1 MNKTALKAD
10 ILLII
15 TSIIWGFAFVAQRAG
30 MDFIGPFTYNG
41 IRFALGSLS
50 LLPLIGYFKAKKQ
63 TRPGVRAVNTEVRD
77 NNTEVRAD
85 NTEARAG
92 NTEARAGKT
101 EVRAV
106 NTEVRDNN
114 TEVRASNTGADKSR
128 TAARAAASGST
139 LAMRRSDRLFFIL
152 GSLAAGSILFVGA
165 SLQQMGMQYTTAGK
179 AGFLTGLYVVLVPIV
194 GIGLGHKTKI
204 PTWLGAILAVIGMY
218 ILSAPDHLGQV
229 NPGDLLVIASAFFWT
244 AHVLLIDKLSKRL
257 DPIQLSAAQFAWCAL
272 FSLGTAFI
280 LEQPHLDAILQA
292 AIPIIY
298 GGLGSVGIAY
308 TLQVVAQRDA
318 PPAHSSIIM
327 CLEGVFAT
335 LGGIL
340 ILAEPAGLRNLGG
353 SGLMLLGMLATQWDV
368 IFGGPHE
375 QK

>member
-10 ILLII
+10 LLLIV
-15 TSIIWGFAFVAQRAG
+15 TSIIWGFAFVAQRVG

-41 IRFALGSLS
+41 VRFALGSIS
-50 LLPLIGYFKAKKQ
+50 LIPLIMYFNQ
-63 TRPGVRAVNTEVRD
+63 PHRNQPTRAQRN
-77 NNTEVRAD
+77 AD
-85 NTEARAG
+85 RW
-92 NTEARAGKT
+92 
-101 EVRAV
+101 V
-106 NTEVRDNN
+106 
-114 TEVRASNTGADKSR
+114 
-128 TAARAAASGST
+128 
-139 LAMRRSDRLFFIL
+139 FIL
-152 GSLAAGSILFVGA
+152 GSLAAGSILFIGA

-194 GIGLGHKTKI
+194 GIVLGHSTKL

-218 ILSAPDHLGQV
+218 ILSAPDRLGQM

-244 AHVLLIDKLSKRL
+244 FHVLLIDNLAKRL
-257 DPIQLSAAQFAWCAL
+257 DPIQLSTAQFAWCAL
-272 FSLGTAFI
+272 YSLIAALV
-280 LEQPHLDAILQA
+280 LEQPSLEAILQA
-292 AIPIIY
+292 AVPILY

-340 ILAEPAGLRNLGG
+340 ILAEPAGLRSLGG

-368 IFGGPHE
+368 IFGGSHE
-375 QK
+375 TK

>member
-10 ILLII
+10 LLLIV

-41 IRFALGSLS
+41 VRFALGSLS
-50 LLPLIGYFKAKKQ
+50 LLPLIGYFNAKKQ
-63 TRPGVRAVNTEVRD
+63 HRPA
-77 NNTEVRAD
+77 
-85 NTEARAG
+85 ARNG
-92 NTEARAGKT
+92 NTG
-101 EVRAV
+101 
-106 NTEVRDNN
+106 
-114 TEVRASNTGADKSR
+114 DKNSS
-128 TAARAAASGST
+128 TKEGSAASGYT
-139 LAMRRSDRLFFIL
+139 QAIRRSERLFFIL
-152 GSLAAGSILFVGA
+152 GSLAAGSILFIGA

-179 AGFLTGLYVVLVPIV
+179 AGFLTGLYVVLVPIA
-194 GIGLGHKTKI
+194 GIALGHTTKI

-229 NPGDLLVIASAFFWT
+229 NPGDFLVIASAFFWT

-257 DPIQLSAAQFAWCAL
+257 DPIELSAAQFAWCAVY
-272 FSLGTAFI
+272 SLAAAVT
-280 LEQPHLDAILQA
+280 LEQPRLDAILQA
-292 AIPIIY
+292 AVPILY

-340 ILAEPAGLRNLGG
+340 LLAEPAGLRSLGG

-368 IFGGPHE
+368 IIGGPHG

>member
-10 ILLII
+10 LLLIV
-15 TSIIWGFAFVAQRAG
+15 TSIIWGFAFVAQRVG

-41 IRFALGSLS
+41 VRFALGSIS
-50 LLPLIGYFKAKKQ
+50 LIPLIMYFNQ
-63 TRPGVRAVNTEVRD
+63 PHRNQP
-77 NNTEVRAD
+77 
-85 NTEARAG
+85 ARAQR
-92 NTEARAGKT
+92 NA
-101 EVRAV
+101 
-106 NTEVRDNN
+106 
-114 TEVRASNTGADKSR
+114 
-128 TAARAAASGST
+128 
-139 LAMRRSDRLFFIL
+139 DRLVFIL
-152 GSLAAGSILFVGA
+152 GSLAAGSILFIGA

-194 GIGLGHKTKI
+194 GIVLGHSTKL

-218 ILSAPDHLGQV
+218 ILSAPDRLGQM

-244 AHVLLIDKLSKRL
+244 FHVLLIDNLSKRL

-272 FSLGTAFI
+272 YSLIAALV
-280 LEQPHLDAILQA
+280 LEQPSLEAILRA
-292 AIPIIY
+292 AVPILY

-340 ILAEPAGLRNLGG
+340 ILAEPAGLRSIGG

-368 IFGGPHE
+368 IFGGSHE
-375 QK
+375 KK

>member
-10 ILLII
+10 LLLIV
-15 TSIIWGFAFVAQRAG
+15 TSIIWGFAFVAQRVG

-41 IRFALGSLS
+41 VRFALGSIS
-50 LLPLIGYFKAKKQ
+50 LIPLIMYFNQ
-63 TRPGVRAVNTEVRD
+63 PHRNQP
-77 NNTEVRAD
+77 
-85 NTEARAG
+85 ARAQR
-92 NTEARAGKT
+92 NA
-101 EVRAV
+101 
-106 NTEVRDNN
+106 
-114 TEVRASNTGADKSR
+114 
-128 TAARAAASGST
+128 
-139 LAMRRSDRLFFIL
+139 DRLVFIL
-152 GSLAAGSILFVGA
+152 GSLAAGSILFIGA

-194 GIGLGHKTKI
+194 GIVLGHSTKL

-218 ILSAPDHLGQV
+218 ILSAPDRLGQM

-244 AHVLLIDKLSKRL
+244 FHVLLIDNLSKRL
-257 DPIQLSAAQFAWCAL
+257 DPIQLSAAQFAFCAL
-272 FSLGTAFI
+272 YSLIAALV
-280 LEQPHLDAILQA
+280 LEQPSLEAILRA
-292 AIPIIY
+292 AVPILY

-340 ILAEPAGLRNLGG
+340 ILAEPAGLRSIGG

-368 IFGGPHE
+368 IFGGSHE
-375 QK
+375 KK

>member
-10 ILLII
+10 LLLIV
-15 TSIIWGFAFVAQRAG
+15 TSIIWGFAFVAQRVG

-41 IRFALGSLS
+41 VRFALGSIS
-50 LLPLIGYFKAKKQ
+50 LIPLIMYFNQ
-63 TRPGVRAVNTEVRD
+63 PHRNQP
-77 NNTEVRAD
+77 
-85 NTEARAG
+85 ARAQR
-92 NTEARAGKT
+92 NA
-101 EVRAV
+101 
-106 NTEVRDNN
+106 
-114 TEVRASNTGADKSR
+114 
-128 TAARAAASGST
+128 
-139 LAMRRSDRLFFIL
+139 DRLVFIL
-152 GSLAAGSILFVGA
+152 GSLAAGSILFIGA

-194 GIGLGHKTKI
+194 GIVLGHSTKL

-218 ILSAPDHLGQV
+218 ILSAPDRLGQM

-244 AHVLLIDKLSKRL
+244 FHVLLIDNLSKRL

-272 FSLGTAFI
+272 YSLIVALV
-280 LEQPHLDAILQA
+280 LEQPSLEAILRA
-292 AIPIIY
+292 AVPILY

-340 ILAEPAGLRNLGG
+340 ILAEPAGLRSIGG

-368 IFGGPHE
+368 IFGGSHE
-375 QK
+375 KK